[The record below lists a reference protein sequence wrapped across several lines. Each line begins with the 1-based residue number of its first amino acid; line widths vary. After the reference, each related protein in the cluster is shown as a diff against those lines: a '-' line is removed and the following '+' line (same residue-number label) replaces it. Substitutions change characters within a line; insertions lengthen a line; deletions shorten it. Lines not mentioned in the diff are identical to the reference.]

1 MKEENQEDPSTP
13 TAVIHKSELSH
24 PCTPVCLRQTKC
36 RSIVSEGET
45 RGTQNKVVSVNGSSS
60 QARVTPYISFAEV
73 DSLSV
78 VGYAVHHCILSDSL
92 TLSRK
97 AYHSGVI
104 NAHAVGGGV
113 DKEEGKLVGVTVALL
128 VCRLYLY

>member
-1 MKEENQEDPSTP
+1 MDQSTP
-13 TAVIHKSELSH
+13 SM
-24 PCTPVCLRQTKC
+24 CLRQTKC
-36 RSIVSEGET
+36 RSIVSEEET

-92 TLSRK
+92 TLSSRP
-97 AYHSGVI
+97 I
-104 NAHAVGGGV
+104 
-113 DKEEGKLVGVTVALL
+113 TVASSMLMLWEAELIGRKVSLL
-128 VCRLYLY
+128 ALL